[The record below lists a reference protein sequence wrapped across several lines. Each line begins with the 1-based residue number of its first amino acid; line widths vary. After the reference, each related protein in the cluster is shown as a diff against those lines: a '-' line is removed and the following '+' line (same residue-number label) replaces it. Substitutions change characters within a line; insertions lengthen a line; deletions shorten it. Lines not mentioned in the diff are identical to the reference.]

1 MCVNMVF
8 YNLTSKELDSM
19 RDNIKYGTK
28 EYFEYNLIEM
38 VDSIYCYDNYG
49 NDYDKY
55 FNDKYIKNYYLDK
68 SYCNGKGRL
77 TKEVVEEVV
86 KNRVDYLCENT
97 SIKYGVYTDDEDVT
111 YNQLVFNKES
121 NYDE

>member
-1 MCVNMVF
+1 MVF

-19 RDNIKYGTK
+19 RHSIKYGTK
-28 EYFEYNLIEM
+28 EYFEYSLVKM
-38 VDSIYCYDNYG
+38 VDSVYCYNHYG
-49 NDYDKY
+49 NNYDKY
-55 FNDKYIKNYYLDK
+55 LNNKYIMNYYLDK

-97 SIKYGVYTDDEDVT
+97 SIKYGVYTDNEDVT
-111 YNQLVFNKES
+111 YNHLVFNKES
-121 NYDE
+121 D

>member
-1 MCVNMVF
+1 MIF
-8 YNLTSKELDSM
+8 YNLTGKELDNM
-19 RDNIKYGTK
+19 RHNIKYGTK
-28 EYFEYNLIEM
+28 EYFEYSLVKM
-38 VDSIYCYDNYG
+38 VDSVYCYDNYG

-86 KNRVDYLCENT
+86 KNRVDYLYKNAR
-97 SIKYGVYTDDEDVT
+97 IIHNVYTDNEGLT
-111 YNQLVFNKES
+111 YNSLIF
-121 NYDE
+121 

>member
-1 MCVNMVF
+1 MVF

-19 RDNIKYGTK
+19 RHSIKYGTK

-86 KNRVDYLCENT
+86 KNRVDYLYKNAR
-97 SIKYGVYTDDEDVT
+97 IIHNVYTDNEGLT
-111 YNQLVFNKES
+111 YNSLIF
-121 NYDE
+121 

>member
-1 MCVNMVF
+1 MVF

-19 RDNIKYGTK
+19 RHNIKYGTK
-28 EYFEYNLIEM
+28 EYFEYSLVKM
-38 VDSIYCYDNYG
+38 VDSVYCYDNYG

-77 TKEVVEEVV
+77 TKNNVERIV
-86 KNRVDYLCENT
+86 KKQVDYLYKNAR
-97 SIKYGVYTDDEDVT
+97 IIHNVYTDNEGLT
-111 YNQLVFNKES
+111 YNSLIF
-121 NYDE
+121 

>member
-1 MCVNMVF
+1 MVF

-19 RDNIKYGTK
+19 RHSIKYGTK

-77 TKEVVEEVV
+77 SKEVVEEVV
-86 KNRVDYLCENT
+86 KNRVDYLYKNAR
-97 SIKYGVYTDDEDVT
+97 IIHNVYTDNEGLT
-111 YNQLVFNKES
+111 YNSLIF
-121 NYDE
+121 